1 MAGRSLDKRS
11 RPDHVG
17 NHVNRAAARRRK
29 RMARIVGA
37 GRRACGGIIV
47 LNMIDDMHAC
57 RCAAE
62 ELQEF
67 GVLGGPACA
76 VVRPSVA
83 RRLDLAA
90 PPKSVIAEVTLLAA
104 VT

>member
-1 MAGRSLDKRS
+1 WSSDVCSSDLLLHFQALTLWRDIVQAARRLALAQDMAGRYLEKRS
-11 RPDHVG
+11 RPDHVA

-37 GRRACGGIIV
+37 GPRACGGIVV

-62 ELQEF
+62 EFQ
-67 GVLGGPACA
+67 
-76 VVRPSVA
+76 
-83 RRLDLAA
+83 
-90 PPKSVIAEVTLLAA
+90 
-104 VT
+104 